1 MRNKQGKT
9 VNERLKRDIEHAKK
23 IEDAEQRKLHAY
35 MIMAMLEL
43 AVDFGMITHTEW
55 DKHTKETFGLI
66 GA

>member
-9 VNERLKRDIEHAKK
+9 VIERLTKDIELAKN
-23 IEDAEQRKLHAY
+23 IEDVEQRTLYAY
-35 MIMAMLEL
+35 MAIAAAEF

-55 DKHTKETFGLI
+55 DNYTREAFELI

>member
-1 MRNKQGKT
+1 MRNKHGKT
-9 VNERLKRDIEHAKK
+9 VIERLTKDIEYAKN
-23 IEDAEQRKLHAY
+23 IEDIEQRKLHAY

-55 DKHTKETFGLI
+55 DINTKEAFGLI

>member
-9 VNERLKRDIEHAKK
+9 VIERLTKDIEHAKN
-23 IEDAEQRKLHAY
+23 IEDIEQRKLHAY

-43 AVDFGMITHTEW
+43 AVDFGMITLTEW
-55 DKHTKETFGLI
+55 DNHTREAFGLI